1 MNQGIYPL
9 AANMINQLN
18 RVDVLSN
25 NLANSTTTGFKEDN
39 TVEGSFNNY
48 LTVANEKHLQT
59 TKINEILN
67 TIPKMDGSYVSEQNG
82 ALIPTNNQLDFAIKD
97 ENVFFKVKN
106 PKTNETFLTRD
117 GSFKILN
124 GQVVTQ
130 NGYQVLNIENQPIT
144 AEDDFAT
151 QISVVKTQYEN
162 LTKQGNNNYQIKSK
176 KDVEKLVGNEE
187 YVLQGTLEKSNVNT
201 VSTMV
206 SLIQSHRNFELAQKA
221 MTGIDDMNKNVI
233 QKIGS
238 AR

>member
-25 NLANSTTTGFKEDN
+25 NLANSTTSGFKEDN
-39 TVEGSFNNY
+39 VVEGSFNNY

-59 TKINEILN
+59 TKINEITN

-97 ENVFFKVKN
+97 ENIFFKIRN
-106 PKTNETFLTRD
+106 PKTHENLLTRD

-151 QISVVKTQYEN
+151 QIAVVKSQYEN
-162 LTKQGNNNYQIKSK
+162 LTKQGNNNYKIKSQ
-176 KDVEKLVGNEE
+176 KDVEKLIGNEE
-187 YVLQGTLEKSNVNT
+187 YVMQGTLEKSNVNT

-206 SLIQSHRNFELAQKA
+206 SLIESHRNFELAQKA

-233 QKIGS
+233 EKIGS